1 MDEVRTFLVAQHEK
15 LRAQI
20 DMLHTHMRVIQG
32 MLDDLP
38 DTFGSGMMG
47 GAVAPKVTPVLTP
60 VLAPVAVEK
69 APRKSKKRGVY
80 RPRNYE
86 VPTAALVRTALEA
99 AGEEGLTARELA
111 NLTDMPTGTASGR
124 LSVMKQQGMV
134 MHITPKYFAV
144 HSQPQDNNQ

>member
-1 MDEVRTFLVAQHEK
+1 
-15 LRAQI
+15 
-20 DMLHTHMRVIQG
+20 
-32 MLDDLP
+32 
-38 DTFGSGMMG
+38 
-47 GAVAPKVTPVLTP
+47 
-60 VLAPVAVEK
+60 
-69 APRKSKKRGVY
+69 
-80 RPRNYE
+80 

-99 AGEEGLTARELA
+99 AGEDGLTARELA